1 MIALVDCNNF
11 FASCEQLRNPKLQ
24 NKPVVV
30 VSGKNGII
38 IALSKE
44 AKAVGLKRGMPVFQ
58 HLDLIKKHQVI
69 QQKTDHRYYAE
80 ISQKVMHTLASIV
93 DEIKVYSVDE
103 AFLFLKDTPLSL
115 LHNFAQY
122 IYQTV
127 LQETGIQVSIGVAPS
142 KTLAK
147 IASKYAKKHK
157 GYQGVCLMTTEEQR
171 RKALK
176 KFPIEEVWGIG
187 RQSVRKL
194 KNNGINTAEDFCSC
208 SQTWIKY
215 VMHSIGE
222 TVWRELKGEDCAVL
236 SHRSQKA
243 SISTTRTFTQMTN
256 EQIKLEEAIS
266 NFTVSCARKL
276 RKQHS
281 VAQELTVFLQT
292 NRFRLDLPQIHDS
305 ITLRLPIA
313 TSDSIELIQYARK
326 AIRKIYKP
334 NILYKRTGV
343 ILSRIQDGTAV
354 QGDLFDT
361 RNRAKHNRLM
371 KVMDNLQQ
379 KYGQNSV
386 YIMSQGSKKEAD
398 IIDLSILK
406 S

>member
-11 FASCEQLRNPKLQ
+11 FASCEQLRNPKFQ
-24 NKPVVV
+24 NKPLIV
-30 VSGKNGII
+30 VSGENGII

-44 AKAVGLKRGMPVFQ
+44 AKIIGLKRGMPIFQ
-58 HLDLIKKHQVI
+58 QLDLIKRHQVI
-69 QQKTDHRYYAE
+69 QQKADHRYYAE
-80 ISQKVMHTLASIV
+80 ISQKVMNTLTGIV
-93 DEIKVYSVDE
+93 DEIKVYSIDE
-103 AFLFLKDTPLSL
+103 AFLFLKNTPSNL

-147 IASKYAKKHK
+147 IASKYAKTHK
-157 GYQGVCLMTTEEQR
+157 GYHGVCLMTTEEQR
-171 RKALK
+171 KKALK
-176 KFPIEEVWGIG
+176 EFPIEDVWGIG
-187 RQSVRKL
+187 QQSVRKL
-194 KNNGINTAEDFCSC
+194 KNNGINTAEDFCSR

-215 VMHSIGE
+215 IMHSMGE

-236 SHRSQKA
+236 PHRSQKA

-256 EQIKLEEAIS
+256 EQIKLEETIS

-276 RKQHS
+276 RKQYS

-305 ITLRLPIA
+305 ITLHLPIA
-313 TSDSIELIQYARK
+313 TSDSMELIQYARK
-326 AIRKIYKP
+326 AVQKIYRP
-334 NILYKRTGV
+334 NILYKRAGI

-361 RNRAKHNRLM
+361 RNRSKQNRLM
-371 KVMDNLQQ
+371 KVLDKLQQ

-386 YIMSQGSKKEAD
+386 YIMSQGSKDKAT

>member
-44 AKAVGLKRGMPVFQ
+44 AKEIGLKRGMPIFQ
-58 HLDLIKKHQVI
+58 HLDLIKKYQVI

-93 DEIKVYSVDE
+93 DEIKVYSIDE
-103 AFLFLKDTPLSL
+103 AFLSLKDTPSSL
-115 LHNFAQY
+115 LHSFAQY

-147 IASKYAKKHK
+147 IASKYAKTHK

-194 KNNGINTAEDFCSC
+194 NNNGINTAEDFCAC
-208 SQTWIKY
+208 SQTWVKY
-215 VMHSIGE
+215 IMHSVGE

-256 EQIKLEEAIS
+256 KQIKLEEAIS

-292 NRFRLDLPQIHDS
+292 NRFRLDIPQIHDS

-313 TSDSIELIQYARK
+313 TSDSMELIQYARK
-326 AIRKIYKP
+326 AIQKIYKP
-334 NILYKRTGV
+334 NILYKRAGV

-361 RNRAKHNRLM
+361 RNREKHNRLM